1 MSSPLL
7 AAFGIPEV
15 TPAQF
20 IEGLL
25 HCGLFLLLC
34 IIVPVQLSSKLR
46 RRRKA
51 YTHRT
56 CRICGYRFLRREGEP
71 EMLCPHCG
79 AKN

>member
-7 AAFGIPEV
+7 AALGIPEV

-20 IEGLL
+20 IHGLL

-34 IIVPVQLSSKLR
+34 IIVPVQLSAKWR
-46 RRRKA
+46 RRRKSR
-51 YTHRT
+51 THRT

-71 EMLCPHCG
+71 EVLCPHCG